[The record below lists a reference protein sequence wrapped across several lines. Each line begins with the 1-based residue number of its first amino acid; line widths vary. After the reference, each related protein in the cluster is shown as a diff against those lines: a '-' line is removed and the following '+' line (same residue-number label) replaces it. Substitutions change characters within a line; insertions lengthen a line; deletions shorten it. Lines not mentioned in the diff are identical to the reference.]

1 MTKTMKKSM
10 TKKIKGGNGILTYA
24 VNDYKTDTQLD
35 NNLTTRQMFN
45 DQSTSN
51 PRFLGG
57 KKSQTKSKKNKNT
70 KTSKKVKKMK
80 KSKRGTRK

>member
-1 MTKTMKKSM
+1 MTKTLKKSM
-10 TKKIKGGNGILTYA
+10 TKKVKGGNGILTYA
-24 VNDYKTDTQLD
+24 LNDYKTDTQLD
-35 NNLTTRQMFN
+35 NNYLTTRQMYN
-45 DQSTSN
+45 DQSMLN

-57 KKSQTKSKKNKNT
+57 KKSKTKKNT

>member
-1 MTKTMKKSM
+1 MKKSM

-24 VNDYKTDTQLD
+24 VNDYKIDTQLD
-35 NNLTTRQMFN
+35 NNNLTTRQMFN

-57 KKSQTKSKKNKNT
+57 GKKNKS
-70 KTSKKVKKMK
+70 KTRKNKRAKTGKK
-80 KSKRGTRK
+80 KSKGKRGTRK